1 MLDHPQTVRSHFE
14 DTQLQEMRQA
24 IEKEV
29 AELIDFLH
37 LVDTLPM
44 QYRCE
49 FYQALGQLVDGFERR
64 HKIFRYVQETLE
76 QMSLDLKY
84 LIFDLEAT
92 RRERDEYRRR
102 CEENGWQ

>member
-1 MLDHPQTVRSHFE
+1 MPDHLLIDRPRFDAPQFRET
-14 DTQLQEMRQA
+14 RQT

-37 LVDTLPM
+37 LIDTLPM
-44 QYRCE
+44 QYRSG
-49 FYQALGQLVDGFERR
+49 FYQALDRLVDGFERR
-64 HKIFRYVQETLE
+64 HKIFNYVQDMIA

-84 LIFDLEAT
+84 LLFDLEAT

-102 CEENGWQ
+102 CEEYGL